1 MEQQNQKPSIDEVK
15 DALKTISKY
24 CSKTEYCSETDLK
37 DCERG
42 CEIYKL
48 LGGCPTGIFMDV
60 PEDWKI
66 D

>member
-1 MEQQNQKPSIDEVK
+1 MEQQNNKLSVEELK

-24 CSKTEYCSETDLK
+24 CSDTDLK
-37 DCERG
+37 DCDEG
-42 CEIYKL
+42 CIVYQL
-48 LGGCPTGIFMDV
+48 LGGCPTGVFMPA

>member
-1 MEQQNQKPSIDEVK
+1 MEQQNEKLSFEEVK

-24 CSKTEYCSETDLK
+24 CSEINAK
-37 DCERG
+37 DCNKGG
-42 CEIYKL
+42 CLVYQL
-48 LGGCPTGIFMDV
+48 LGDCPTGTFTSS